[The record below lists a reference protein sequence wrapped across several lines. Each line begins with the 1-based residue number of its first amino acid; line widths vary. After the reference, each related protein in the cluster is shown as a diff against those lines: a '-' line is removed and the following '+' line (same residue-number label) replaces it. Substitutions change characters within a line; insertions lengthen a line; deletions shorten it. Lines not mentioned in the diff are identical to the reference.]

1 MVYNAAKRDGMPQLY
16 ELIGDERHSQGP
28 LAGGQVGESEDRDPA
43 TEVGDSAMIT
53 PTPSTSAG
61 SESDSSELSES
72 KGKQFNS

>member
-28 LAGGQVGESEDRDPA
+28 PGQVGESEETDPA
-43 TEVGDSAMIT
+43 TEVGDSTMIT

-72 KGKQFNS
+72 KGK